1 MSNNSKPLIN
11 QGWLRALLF
20 LIPWILF
27 SYGFDLASTV
37 FVKNIW
43 DNAPAE
49 IGENIQTVIKFLF
62 AAVGTTLV
70 IWLWRKFIDRR
81 SFKSL
86 GFEWQGYEHDGWIGF
101 FIGPFLLGI
110 GAIALVFMTF
120 LQFQE
125 ISIDPQQLMIGT
137 MLMMLVAYAEEVI
150 IRGYLLNNLLQ
161 SFNKWIA
168 LAITSGFFALMHL
181 ANPGFTILS
190 FANILLAG
198 LLLGVNYIYT
208 KNLWFGLLLHFS
220 WNFFQGPVYGF
231 EVSGI
236 KFSGIFHQSI
246 SGPDLWT
253 GGVFGF
259 EGSFL
264 CSLLM
269 LLAVIMTGFFFNKK
283 YPEKA

>member
-1 MSNNSKPLIN
+1 MYNTFKPLIK

-20 LIPWILF
+20 LISWIVF
-27 SYGFDLASTV
+27 SYGLELATSV

-49 IGENIQTVIKFLF
+49 TGENLQTIIKFLF
-62 AAVGTTLV
+62 AAVGTTLIV
-70 IWLWRKFIDRR
+70 GLLRKFIDRR

-86 GFEWQGYEHDGWIGF
+86 GFEWKDYENDGWLGF
-101 FIGPFLLGI
+101 FIAPLLLGI
-110 GAIALVFMTF
+110 GSIMLVLTTF

-125 ISIDPQQLMIGT
+125 ISIDPEKLMIG
-137 MLMMLVAYAEEVI
+137 MILMMLVAYAEELI
-150 IRGYLLNNLLQ
+150 IRGYLLNNLMQ
-161 SFNKWIA
+161 SCNKWIA

-198 LLLGVNYIYT
+198 LLLGINYIYT

-236 KFSGIFHQSI
+236 KFSGIFQQSI
-246 SGPDLWT
+246 SGPSLWT
-253 GGVFGF
+253 GGAFGF

-264 CSLLM
+264 CSLLL
-269 LLAVIMTGFFFNKK
+269 LLAIIMTGFFFNKK
-283 YPEKA
+283 YPA

>member
-1 MSNNSKPLIN
+1 MYNTFKPLIK

-20 LIPWILF
+20 LISWIVF
-27 SYGFDLASTV
+27 SYGLELATSV
-37 FVKNIW
+37 FINKIGNNGPVV
-43 DNAPAE
+43 
-49 IGENIQTVIKFLF
+49 IGENIPTIVKFLF
-62 AAVGTTLV
+62 AALGSTVL

-86 GFEWQGYEHDGWIGF
+86 GFKWKDYENDGWLGF
-101 FIGPFLLGI
+101 FIAPLLLGI
-110 GAIALVFMTF
+110 GSIMLVLTTF

-125 ISIDPQQLMIGT
+125 ISIDPEKLMIG
-137 MLMMLVAYAEEVI
+137 MILMMLVAYAEELI
-150 IRGYLLNNLLQ
+150 IRGYLLNNLMQ
-161 SFNKWIA
+161 SCNKWIA

-198 LLLGVNYIYT
+198 LLLGINYIYT

-220 WNFFQGPVYGF
+220 WNFFQGPVYGY

-236 KFSGIFHQSI
+236 KFSGIFQQSI
-246 SGPDLWT
+246 LGPALWT
-253 GGVFGF
+253 GGAFGF

-264 CSLLM
+264 CSLLL
-269 LLAVIMTGFFFNKK
+269 LLAIIMTGFFFNKK
-283 YPEKA
+283 YPA